1 MRLMGH
7 WAVPIAAAMLPVA
20 AQPVELFQL
29 RVGLWQWSWQPPGEA
44 APVSA
49 LECLTLEGLEA
60 MHFFIA
66 ANPNCKILPGAKQTR
81 TTYEADANCTEED
94 GSYQMRLVLVL
105 EAPDSTTFTGTI
117 DFTAQ
122 GQSYSSPI
130 SGRWLSEACDPAKI
144 PIA

>member
-29 RVGLWQWSWQPPGEA
+29 RLGLWQWSWQPPGEA
-44 APVSA
+44 APVSS
-49 LECLTLEGLEA
+49 LDCLAPEDLEA
-60 MHFFIA
+60 IHFFIA
-66 ANPNCKILPGAKQTR
+66 GNPNCKILPGAKQTR
-81 TTYEADANCTEED
+81 TTYQADSNCVEED
-94 GSYQMRLVLVL
+94 GSYQVRLVL
-105 EAPDSTTFTGTI
+105 ESPDSITVTGT
-117 DFTAQ
+117 FHATAQ
-122 GQSYSSPI
+122 GQSYSSPV